1 MEKAINLFKFPVYI
15 FFSYFLVVEAFV
27 GIEILFLPRLL
38 ASILLYPVII
48 PYFFILQAR
57 KAVLEHSNFLIPL
70 LLCLIS
76 VAILI
81 SNIFKPYL
89 MDFSDLYSAE
99 SCIFY
104 VYYSTAYSISYF
116 FTKLKKEN
124 LI

>member
-1 MEKAINLFKFPVYI
+1 MVKVINLFKFPVYI
-15 FFSYFLVVEAFV
+15 LLSHFLVVEAFIGNDV
-27 GIEILFLPRLL
+27 LFLPRLL
-38 ASILLYPVII
+38 ASTLLYPVII
-48 PYFFILQAR
+48 PYFFILQAK
-57 KAVLEHSNFLIPL
+57 KAVLEYNNFLIPL
-70 LLCLIS
+70 LLCIIS

-104 VYYSTAYSISYF
+104 VYYSTAYSISCF